1 MPTIHAITWAV
12 FRPARRRAS
21 ACQSGQSLIEG
32 LVGLMALVPILFGAI
47 WLARLIDLQ
56 QATVSAAR
64 EAAFECTVLPSG
76 CPAGSRL
83 DPGSLQAF
91 DRASSVLWQSVRAGN
106 PDDPM
111 RGISVHWEPLRF
123 NTPFAFARG
132 SASQSIPGAVDL
144 LSNLAGPSR
153 FGLTLDA
160 GLSRARVS
168 VALAGSL
175 RMESA
180 LAVLSDDW
188 MARAPEGSAPDTVR
202 SRVDQGQRVPYV
214 DEALRAGWWPVRG
227 LLQLASWVGLEPA
240 ASEFSPY
247 VIDVDRVPPD
257 RLGLSPWPLPPVS
270 APAPEE
276 PPFDPGGG
284 IWFQDGA

>member
-1 MPTIHAITWAV
+1 MQAILSING
-12 FRPARRRAS
+12 FRCRPVRWSGRS
-21 ACQSGQSLIEG
+21 CQSGQSLIEG

-56 QATVSAAR
+56 QATVLAAR

-76 CPAGSRL
+76 CPAGGRP
-83 DPGSLQAF
+83 DPASLQAF
-91 DRASSVLWQSVRAGN
+91 DRASSVLWQTVRPGD

-132 SASQSIPGAVDL
+132 SASQSIPNAVDL
-144 LSNLAGPSR
+144 LSNLAGPGR
-153 FGLTLDA
+153 FGLSLDA

-168 VALAGSL
+168 VSLAGSMRL
-175 RMESA
+175 ESA

-188 MARAPEGSAPDTVR
+188 MARAPEGPAPDTVR
-202 SRVDQGQRVPYV
+202 SRVDRGQRIPYV

-247 VIDVDRVPPD
+247 FIDVDRVPPD
-257 RLGLSPWPLPPVS
+257 RLGLSPWPLPLV
-270 APAPEE
+270 PAPEE
-276 PPFDPGGG
+276 PPPDSGGG